1 MQIRAMRNRAS
12 RGMTV
17 LQLLLGNCTEISKCT
32 ILVLKLG
39 LKINEAYVGK
49 LQDCL
54 LLGGAGI
61 HDVI

>member
-1 MQIRAMRNRAS
+1 MLKLATFIL
-12 RGMTV
+12 V

-49 LQDCL
+49 L
-54 LLGGAGI
+54 
-61 HDVI
+61 